1 MAADRQ
7 HDRPLPGNPNTNS
20 NADDHTDTYTYTH
33 ADTYPNAYTDTNTNA
48 NSDRDTG
55 ITDTDR
61 DGYTNCHANTFAVR
75 RLADFHAELRWRNCP
90 SAASRM
96 DNCGHWIWAA
106 MGHLHDPSCER
117 TQRCVYPG
125 CLECR

>member
-1 MAADRQ
+1 MAIDHQ
-7 HDRPLPGNPNTNS
+7 HDRPLSGD
-20 NADDHTDTYTYTH
+20 ADTYTN
-33 ADTYPNAYTDTNTNA
+33 TYPNAYTDTNTNA
-48 NSDRDTG
+48 NANANGDTG
-55 ITDTDR
+55 ITDTYR
-61 DGYTNCHANTFAVR
+61 DGYTKCHVNTFAMR
-75 RLADFHAELRWRNCP
+75 RPADFHAELRWRNYAN
-90 SAASRM
+90 AASRM